1 MVLCSFLKT
10 SLVMVTIDFM
20 YLFSVKSYFENQI
33 TKVQKSLLKI
43 NVFAIFCCYVFL
55 VLGLNYF
62 IIIQKKTPIEAFFLG
77 MFVYGVYETTNWS
90 LFSNWK
96 FQTVLMDTIWGGIL
110 FFLTTVIVQ
119 HLGP

>member
-1 MVLCSFLKT
+1 MITSFFKT
-10 SLVMVTIDFM
+10 ALVMVTIDFM

-33 TKVQKSLLKI
+33 KKVQKFPLKI
-43 NVFAIFCCYVFL
+43 NVFATFCCYLFL

-77 MFVYGVYETTNWS
+77 IFVYGVYETTNWS
-90 LFSNWK
+90 LFSNWSYK
-96 FQTVLMDTIWGGIL
+96 TVIMDTIWGGIL
-110 FFLTTVIVQ
+110 FYLTTSVVQ